1 MKKNIATYRLNR
13 DTTARKALFNNL
25 IRSLV
30 SYEQIETTSAKA
42 RAVRGQFEKLV
53 TKAKAATLNSRRQV
67 QSILQNNQLVK
78 KLMDEIAPRYQESK
92 GGYTKLTPLG
102 ARRGDGALMVRLE
115 LTKKVA
121 LDLKPKK
128 EDQRAKT
135 KNKAKSSLLP
145 KKIINKNEKINVA
158 KVVAPRTG
166 RRGDR

>member
-1 MKKNIATYRLNR
+1 
-13 DTTARKALFNNL
+13 
-25 IRSLV
+25 
-30 SYEQIETTSAKA
+30 
-42 RAVRGQFEKLV
+42 
-53 TKAKAATLNSRRQV
+53 
-67 QSILQNNQLVK
+67 
-78 KLMDEIAPRYQESK
+78 
-92 GGYTKLTPLG
+92 LG